1 MAVFANP
8 VFEKRFP
15 LLRVLGFFCV
25 LTVFL
30 SCGGEWT
37 SGSGPK
43 ISCRFSDVPFSSAK
57 EVSLS
62 ADGEAIYVLDIYGSV
77 YSFARNSARVCA
89 FEPARTPENPDARL
103 SVHSAEKIEKVGSFL
118 YYYDG
123 ISILRDGDGEWTCDV
138 SLSSMAITASYV
150 YGAAS
155 TAGISKLKIGPEG
168 CSKTGTSFAASR
180 VMALDARAETVA
192 TVETSG
198 ALSDAPERFSVYD
211 ADGSLRAR
219 TALSSDTASSLFFC
233 SATRLR
239 LGSAF
244 VVLLDA
250 KCGYLGV
257 FDLSGG
263 LLHRLSLFEA
273 GIRNAVD
280 IDVLGDDLYILASS
294 LAVPLYFLD
303 LASYAFGEE
312 SM

>member
-1 MAVFANP
+1 MLRILGLLVFSS
-8 VFEKRFP
+8 
-15 LLRVLGFFCV
+15 VLF
-25 LTVFL
+25 

-37 SGSGPK
+37 SGTGPK
-43 ISCRFSDVPFSSAK
+43 VACRFSDVPFSSAK
-57 EVSLS
+57 EISLS
-62 ADGEAIYVLDIYGSV
+62 ADGEALYVLDIYGSV
-77 YSFARNSARVCA
+77 YAFDRNDARICA

-103 SVHSAEKIEKVGSFL
+103 PVRSAERIERVGSFL

-123 ISILRDGDGEWTCDV
+123 ISLLRDGDADWNCDA
-138 SLSSMAITASYV
+138 SLSSMALTASWI

-155 TAGISKLKIGPEG
+155 SAGISKWKIDADG
-168 CSKTGTSFAASR
+168 CSKAGTSFAASR
-180 VMALDARAETVA
+180 VMALDVRSETVA

-198 ALSDAPERFSVYD
+198 ALSDAPERFSVYG

-219 TALSSDTASSLFFC
+219 TALSGDTASSLSFC

-239 LGSAF
+239 LGATF
-244 VVLLDA
+244 AVLLDA

-263 LLHRLSLFEA
+263 LLHRLRLSDE

-280 IDVLGDDLYILASS
+280 IDVLDDDLYVLTSS
-294 LAVPLYFLD
+294 IAVPLYFLD